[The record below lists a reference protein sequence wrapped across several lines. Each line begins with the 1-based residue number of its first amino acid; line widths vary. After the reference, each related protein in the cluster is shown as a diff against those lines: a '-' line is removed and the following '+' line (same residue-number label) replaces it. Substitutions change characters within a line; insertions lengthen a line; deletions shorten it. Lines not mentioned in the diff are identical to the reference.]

1 MKRKP
6 LSNDRPA
13 IQKSIKIQL
22 PEGRLGLRLALVIV
36 LIALAVGSFA
46 LGINSVFSTEPGLAE
61 ISALSGEMNAASN
74 FTFYYYLGY
83 SETDAT
89 DERRALRSLYTEA
102 ATDALT
108 IFSAEIESGEGGLYY
123 LSHHPNE
130 EVLVDAALYSAMA
143 TLEESGTR
151 YHYLAPLYEQYR
163 ALASSGS
170 DAEAAQYDPRL
181 DAAQEEFVARIA
193 AFAADEDSV
202 SLELLGESRV
212 KLKVSEAYLAFTK
225 ENGIEAFLSLGW
237 MENAFVA
244 DYLAGVL
251 AGAGYTRGALI
262 SEDGFMRCLDTETGT
277 EYTFDFT
284 HREGNTVSSL
294 AQLHFSGNVSLAC
307 LRDYPTAVSGAEG
320 YYQYSDGS
328 MRSPCLDT
336 ADGLDRCCAPELC
349 AYSFDTGCAD
359 LALALAPVFISDTL
373 DIGALETLEI
383 AGISVYYTSNG
394 VLCTTADA

>member
-1 MKRKP
+1 MKRNSLP
-6 LSNDRPA
+6 NDRPVV
-13 IQKSIKIQL
+13 QKSIKIEL

-46 LGINSVFSTEPGLAE
+46 LGIGSIFSTEPGLAE
-61 ISALSGEMNAASN
+61 ISALSGEMNAGSD

-83 SETDAT
+83 GGEDAT

-102 ATDALT
+102 ATQALAL
-108 IFSAEIESGEGGLYY
+108 FSAEIESGEGGLYY
-123 LSHHPNE
+123 LSRHPNE
-130 EVLVDAALYSAMA
+130 EVRVDAALYSALE
-143 TLEESGTR
+143 TLEASGTR

-163 ALASSGS
+163 ALSSSGS

-181 DAAQEEFVARIA
+181 DAAQGEFFAQTA
-193 AFAADEDSV
+193 AYASDEAAV
-202 SLELLGESRV
+202 GLELLGEGRV
-212 KLKVSEAYLAFTK
+212 RLRVSEDYLAFAR
-225 ENGIEAFLSLGW
+225 ENGIGAFLSLGW

-262 SEDGFMRCLDTETGT
+262 SEDGFMRCLDAETGT

-284 HREGNTVSSL
+284 HREGNTVTSL

-307 LRDYPTAVSGAEG
+307 LRDYPAAGSGAEG
-320 YYQYSDGS
+320 YYQYADGAL
-328 MRSPCLDT
+328 RSPYLDA

-349 AYSFDTGCAD
+349 AYSFDTGCAA
-359 LALALAPVFISDTL
+359 LALALAPVFIADTL
-373 DIGALETLEI
+373 DMGALETLEI

-394 VLCTTADA
+394 ALCSTADA